1 MQYPAFGL
9 SGFSASLENQTDQSP
24 GNETYTAAQS
34 MSVPKIS
41 ATQQKLR
48 PLQFQERT
56 FTAPLIIHFDT
67 FNQTIFVAAF
77 WNGKA
82 GNLDRHHL
90 LTKSLG
96 EKAVRSEATKSDNG
110 HVASCRFR
118 SSKVVA
124 FCRSKLSLLVA

>member
-41 ATQQKLR
+41 TTPQKLR
-48 PLQFQERT
+48 PLHFQERT

-67 FNQTIFVAAF
+67 FNQTLFVAAF

-82 GNLDRHHL
+82 GNLDRHHPRSHGYGKRRKKNKVL
-90 LTKSLG
+90 KSVDL
-96 EKAVRSEATKSDNG
+96 R
-110 HVASCRFR
+110 
-118 SSKVVA
+118 
-124 FCRSKLSLLVA
+124 